1 MMRSDAGL
9 HPDQARRHIR
19 KTSLYLATRP
29 LLTQDDRTAI
39 IEAYDVER
47 VLPNIDTNYGDRI
60 LCCCS
65 GHCVLLVWAPLASL
79 SLAGQ
84 EHGRTIPL
92 AELER
97 HNLLRCGR
105 DLDTASI
112 PAQNRAPENSD
123 IWEKH

>member
-1 MMRSDAGL
+1 LVA
-9 HPDQARRHIR
+9 
-19 KTSLYLATRP
+19 RP
-29 LLTQDDRTAI
+29 LLTQHDRTAI
-39 IEAYDVER
+39 IESYNVER

-92 AELER
+92 ADIQP
-97 HNLLRCGR
+97 NGAAFTLRRQRVFGPIKP
-105 DLDTASI
+105 S
-112 PAQNRAPENSD
+112 RAILVAD
-123 IWEKH
+123 VAG

>member
-29 LLTQDDRTAI
+29 LLTQHDRTAI

-92 AELER
+92 A
-97 HNLLRCGR
+97 
-105 DLDTASI
+105 D
-112 PAQNRAPENSD
+112 SD
-123 IWEKH
+123 RMTEQTDHVPTRREHSDPSQGM

>member
-1 MMRSDAGL
+1 M
-9 HPDQARRHIR
+9 
-19 KTSLYLATRP
+19 
-29 LLTQDDRTAI
+29 
-39 IEAYDVER
+39 ER

-92 AELER
+92 ADMSSARFAAIQLEPNHR
-97 HNLLRCGR
+97 VSGGGEQWLRWSF
-105 DLDTASI
+105 DHS
-112 PAQNRAPENSD
+112 
-123 IWEKH
+123 

>member
-19 KTSLYLATRP
+19 KTSLYLVARP
-29 LLTQDDRTAI
+29 LLTQHDRTAI
-39 IEAYDVER
+39 IESYNVER

-65 GHCVLLVWAPLASL
+65 GHYVLFVWPPLASL

-92 AELER
+92 A
-97 HNLLRCGR
+97 
-105 DLDTASI
+105 DLSVAIVSVEVS
-112 PAQNRAPENSD
+112 R
-123 IWEKH
+123 

>member
-29 LLTQDDRTAI
+29 LLTQHDRTAI

-92 AELER
+92 ADVGGVETSQRSSLPR
-97 HNLLRCGR
+97 HQVCYHFVWKRRTLRE
-105 DLDTASI
+105 T
-112 PAQNRAPENSD
+112 
-123 IWEKH
+123 